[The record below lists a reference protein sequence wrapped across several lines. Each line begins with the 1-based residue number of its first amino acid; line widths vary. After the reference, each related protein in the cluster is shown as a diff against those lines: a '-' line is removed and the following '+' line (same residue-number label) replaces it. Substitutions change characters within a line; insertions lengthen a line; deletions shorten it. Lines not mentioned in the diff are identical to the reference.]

1 MANIFDVTK
10 DDKKMLDKI
19 FWRSFM
25 VFAAP
30 CGVAYRQAPGFTFSI
45 IPAIDRYYPE
55 KEKKAECLIR
65 HMTPYNITQAIGTF
79 AMGLAASMEKENA
92 NNYGE
97 YDVSAIPS
105 IKTSLMGPLS
115 GIGDAIFW
123 GIVRTISASVGIS
136 LAQQGSILGPIMFFV
151 LYNIPHVVVRYV
163 MTYLGY
169 SLGENALKQAYESG
183 LVSIITKCAGI
194 VGMTMVGYMISST
207 VRTSLA
213 LTMTVPGAEPV
224 LVQTYI
230 DQIMSGIL
238 PLSATFLCLYF
249 LKKNVNQNTLIFV
262 VMIVAFALGFL
273 GIIN

>member
-1 MANIFDVTK
+1 MTNIFAVSK
-10 DDKKMLDKI
+10 EDKKMLDKI

-45 IPAIDRYYPE
+45 IPAIERYYPE
-55 KEKKAECLIR
+55 QDKRAECMIR
-65 HMTPYNITQAIGTF
+65 HMTPYNITQAVGTF

-92 NNYGE
+92 NNYGN
-97 YDVSAIPS
+97 YDASSIPS

-136 LAQQGSILGPIMFFV
+136 LANQGSILGPILFFV
-151 LYNIPHVVVRYV
+151 LYNIPNVAVRYV

-169 SLGENALKQAYESG
+169 TLGETALKQAYESG

-194 VGMTMVGYMISST
+194 VGMTMVGFMISST
-207 VRTSLA
+207 VNVSLA
-213 LTMTVPGAEPV
+213 LKFGVPGAEPV
-224 LVQTYI
+224 LVQTYF
-230 DQIMSGIL
+230 DQIMTGIL
-238 PLSATFLCLYF
+238 PLGATFLCLYL
-249 LKKNVNQNTLIFV
+249 LKKNMKPNTLIFV
-262 VMIVAFALGFL
+262 VMGVAFLL
-273 GIIN
+273 GIIGIL